1 MSPENDSPM
10 HDDDPWLDD
19 DESQTISTNG
29 AAPAAQISGQ
39 EWDKLSSR
47 YSDVRSFFCWGHCV
61 CEPDGRSLR
70 RQAGYRDGITAGKN
84 AKLQTG
90 FDQGFALA
98 APYARELGSLRGV
111 AASLLSLLT
120 TASGAKHASTLYDS
134 LEGGGSSKE
143 SVVAELREIVNALG
157 KIDAVRILPVDAE
170 AEKHAKSHEDE
181 GISQQM
187 RDRKEMREMEDM
199 LSGIGG
205 KAAQSSGVE
214 ECRARLERILAVFG
228 MEAVLP
234 PSRS

>member
-29 AAPAAQISGQ
+29 TAPAAQISGQ

-47 YSDVRSFFCWGHCV
+47 YSD
-61 CEPDGRSLR
+61 
-70 RQAGYRDGITAGKN
+70 AGYRDGITAGKN
-84 AKLQTG
+84 AKLQSG

-134 LEGGGSSKE
+134 LEGGGGSSKE

-157 KIDAVRILPVDAE
+157 KLDAVRILPVDAE
-170 AEKHAKSHEDE
+170 AEEHAKSHEDE